1 LKKRIAI
8 FGWGVLAI
16 EIAQFLLIEKQSQC
30 DIIFACPNDTNEKRN
45 EWQPSFEEFAK
56 QANLKLVKPAEIS
69 NLADNN
75 SINEQNLDFLFSLQY
90 NKILKKEIIDTP
102 RHGSINLHFSPLP
115 KYRGVAAPTW
125 ALING
130 EKEFGVTLHYMDRE
144 VDQGEIINQTTFNIE
159 EVENARMLYDICT
172 TQAITLF
179 KNSVDDIFDL
189 TNKRMPQDPLKATH
203 YPRKALDF
211 SNNKICWNT
220 STRSLTN
227 WIKALIFPPFQL
239 PKFLFEGNEFE
250 VIAVEPDYTEKQDSE
265 YPGTIVFRKG
275 NIFKFATNDAYIF
288 VTVK

>member
-1 LKKRIAI
+1 ML
-8 FGWGVLAI
+8 GI
-16 EIAQFLLIEKQSQC
+16 EIVQFLLTEKQSQC
-30 DIIFACPNDTNEKRN
+30 EIIFTCPNDTNEKRN
-45 EWQPSFEEFAK
+45 QWQPSFEEYS
-56 QANLKLVKPAEIS
+56 QQTNLKLLKSTEIN
-69 NLADNN
+69 NLVTNN
-75 SINEQNLDFLFSLQY
+75 FINEQNLDFLFSLQY
-90 NKILKKEIIDTP
+90 NKILKNEIIDAP
-102 RHGSINLHFSPLP
+102 RYGSINLHFSPLP

-144 VDQGEIINQTTFNIE
+144 VDQGEIINQSMFNIE
-159 EVENARMLYDICT
+159 QVGNARMLYDICT
-172 TQAITLF
+172 MQAIALF
-179 KNSVDDIFDL
+179 KNSVDDIFDR
-189 TNKRMPQDPLKATH
+189 TNKRMPQDPLKATY
-203 YPRKALDF
+203 YPRKSLDF

-239 PKFLFEGNEFE
+239 PKFFFEGNEFE

-275 NIFKFATNDAYIF
+275 NKFKFSTNDAYIV